1 MYKKIKISK
10 TNFQREGSF
19 FMKRLFV
26 SICCMLCVCIVPI
39 YCIVMQN
46 DVFAET
52 DFKVDAKVGFLM
64 DFSSSEVL
72 FEQNADDKLQIASM
86 AKLMTIFIT
95 LEEIDNNKILLT
107 DKLTTTTNASGMGGS
122 QVFIDPNV
130 QYTID
135 DMLKSVVMA
144 SANDASVALA
154 EHIAGTEANF
164 VKRMNK
170 KANELGMKNTLYA
183 NSSGLPAPMQYSTAR
198 DTAIILSKILP
209 NKIYQKYSTIWMDE
223 LIHPSGRKTELV
235 NTNKLIRYYNGCDSG
250 KTGSTD
256 EAGYCLS
263 ASAIRDNMRLIAVV
277 MGAKTGK
284 ERFNQTVKLFN
295 YGFANFVNEK
305 ILCKDEPLSII
316 KVKKSEIGQT
326 EAYASENFYGIVKKG
341 EQSNWE
347 VSTEIMET
355 IVAPMKSGDEIGNVI
370 ISKKGVVIKE
380 IPVIL
385 IQDIEVLTFGQSF
398 KKIVERF

>member
-1 MYKKIKISK
+1 MKK
-10 TNFQREGSF
+10 
-19 FMKRLFV
+19 LFV
-26 SICCMLCVCIVPI
+26 SICCILCICIAPI
-39 YCIVMQN
+39 YSGIMQN
-46 DVFAET
+46 AVFAET
-52 DFKVDAKVGFLM
+52 DFKVEAKVGFLM

-86 AKLMTIFIT
+86 VKLMTIYIT

-135 DMLKSVVMA
+135 DMLKSVIMA

-170 KANELGMKNTLYA
+170 KASELGMKNTLYA

-198 DTAIILSKILP
+198 DTAIVLSKIIP
-209 NKIYQKYSTIWMDE
+209 NKIYHKYSTIWMDE

-235 NTNKLIRYYNGCDSG
+235 NTSKLIRYYNGCDSG

-263 ASAIRDNMRLIAVV
+263 ASATRDNMRLIAVV
-277 MGAKTGK
+277 MGAKSGK
-284 ERFNQTVKLFN
+284 ERFNQTAKLLN
-295 YGFANFVNEK
+295 YGFANFVNEE
-305 ILCKDEPLSII
+305 ILSKDEPLSAI
-316 KVKKSEIGQT
+316 KVKKSEVGQT

-341 EQSNWE
+341 EQSSWE
-347 VSTEIMET
+347 VSTEIVDT
-355 IVAPMKSGDEIGNVI
+355 ITAPMKSGDKVGNVI

-380 IPVIL
+380 IPVVL

>member
-1 MYKKIKISK
+1 
-10 TNFQREGSF
+10 
-19 FMKRLFV
+19 MKRLLIFIFCV
-26 SICCMLCVCIVPI
+26 LCICITPI
-39 YCIVMQN
+39 YYGAMQN
-46 DVFAET
+46 CIFADT
-52 DFKVDAKVGFLM
+52 DFKVEAKVGFLM
-64 DFSSSEVL
+64 DFNSFEVL
-72 FEQNADDKLQIASM
+72 YEQNADAELQIASM
-86 AKLMTIFIT
+86 VKLMTILLT
-95 LEEIDNNKILLT
+95 LEELDNNKIALT

-154 EHIAGTEANF
+154 EHIAGSEANF

-170 KANELGMKNTLYA
+170 KASDLGMKNTIYV
-183 NSSGLPAPMQYSTAR
+183 NCSGIPAPMQHSTAR
-198 DTAIILSKILP
+198 DTAILLSEIIP
-209 NKIYQKYSTIWMDE
+209 NKLYQKYSTIWMDE

-235 NTNKLIRYYNGCDSG
+235 NTNKLIRYYNGCDCG

-263 ASAIRDNMRLIAVV
+263 ASAVRDNMRLIAVV
-277 MGAKTGK
+277 MGAKSGK
-284 ERFNQTVKLFN
+284 ERFNQTAKLFN
-295 YGFANFVNEK
+295 YGFSNFANEK
-305 ILCKDEPLSII
+305 LLSQDEPLSTI
-316 KVKKSEIGQT
+316 KVKKSEVGQI
-326 EAYASENFYGIVKKG
+326 EAYASEDFYGIIKKG

-347 VSTEIMET
+347 MSTEIVDT
-355 IVAPMKSGDEIGNVI
+355 ITAPMKSGDKVGNVI

-385 IQDIEVLTFGQSF
+385 IQDIEVLTFGQGF
-398 KKIVERF
+398 KKIIEHF

>member
-26 SICCMLCVCIVPI
+26 SICCILCVCIVPI

-46 DVFAET
+46 NIFAET

>member
-1 MYKKIKISK
+1 MKK
-10 TNFQREGSF
+10 
-19 FMKRLFV
+19 LFV
-26 SICCMLCVCIVPI
+26 SICCILCICIAPI
-39 YCIVMQN
+39 YSGIMQN
-46 DVFAET
+46 AVFAET
-52 DFKVDAKVGFLM
+52 DFKVEAKVGFLM

-86 AKLMTIFIT
+86 VKLMTIYIT

-135 DMLKSVVMA
+135 DMLKSVIMA

-170 KANELGMKNTLYA
+170 KASELGMKNTLYA

-198 DTAIILSKILP
+198 DTAIVLSKIIP

-263 ASAIRDNMRLIAVV
+263 ASATRDNMRLIAVV
-277 MGAKTGK
+277 MGAKSGK
-284 ERFNQTVKLFN
+284 ERFNQTAKLLN
-295 YGFANFVNEK
+295 YGFANFVNEE
-305 ILCKDEPLSII
+305 ILSKDEPLSAI
-316 KVKKSEIGQT
+316 KVKKSEVGQT

-341 EQSNWE
+341 EQSSWE
-347 VSTEIMET
+347 VSTEIVDT
-355 IVAPMKSGDEIGNVI
+355 ITAPMKSGDKVGNVI

-380 IPVIL
+380 IPVVL